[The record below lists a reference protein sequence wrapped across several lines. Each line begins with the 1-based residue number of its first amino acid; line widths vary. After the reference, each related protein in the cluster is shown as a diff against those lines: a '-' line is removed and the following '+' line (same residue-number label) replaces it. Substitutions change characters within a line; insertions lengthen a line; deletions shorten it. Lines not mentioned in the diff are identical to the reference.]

1 MCGGKWPW
9 NWGCSVA
16 LFVRVHAAPLDSR
29 QFSIPEAGGQRKE
42 KLEVKGS
49 RLTSESGTRSA
60 DEVSLGLRMTQHF
73 LVALCSLA
81 AANNIK

>member
-1 MCGGKWPW
+1 M
-9 NWGCSVA
+9 
-16 LFVRVHAAPLDSR
+16 LFVRVHAAPLDGS
-29 QFSIPEAGGQRKE
+29 QFSIPEAGEQRE
-42 KLEVKGS
+42 EELEVKGS

-60 DEVSLGLRMTQHF
+60 DEVSLRLRMTQHF